1 MEDELQMSIYDED
14 LEPDY
19 EEMSTADRDPEAEL
33 DAMED
38 RDEP

>member
-1 MEDELQMSIYDED
+1 MADTDVTPE
-14 LEPDY
+14 EPDY
-19 EEMSTADRDPEAEL
+19 EEMAIARRDPEAEL

>member
-1 MEDELQMSIYDED
+1 MSIHHDD
-14 LEPDY
+14 PEPDY
-19 EEMSTADRDPEAEL
+19 EEMSTAGRDPEAEL